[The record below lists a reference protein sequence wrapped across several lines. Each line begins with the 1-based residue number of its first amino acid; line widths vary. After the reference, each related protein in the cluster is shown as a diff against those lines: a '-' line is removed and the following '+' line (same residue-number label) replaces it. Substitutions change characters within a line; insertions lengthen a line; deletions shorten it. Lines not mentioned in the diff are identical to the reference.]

1 MAGDPASD
9 IIYSGNFR
17 ARLAAQ
23 ALGVPYD
30 DVRRA
35 DLRTYSAIIERTLN
49 FLLQPLGEMV
59 LRQNIKRNCLCAARS
74 RFNRFWMHQSLRE
87 LAGWMEII
95 ERDNKK
101 RK

>member
-1 MAGDPASD
+1 MEKAKEEIRKPLDYTNLEKKLDELDAVAFQNAERACRMAGDPASD

-30 DVRRA
+30 DIRRA

-59 LRQNIKRNCLCAARS
+59 LRQNN
-74 RFNRFWMHQSLRE
+74 
-87 LAGWMEII
+87 
-95 ERDNKK
+95 
-101 RK
+101 